1 MSTPLQDIGFG
12 LRQLWKHPGFS
23 VPAIFSLT
31 LGVAA
36 SVTVFSVLHR
46 VLIHPFPYRDAERI
60 IEFNFR
66 DKLDIE
72 ETPHIYREQISQL
85 RAARSIEDV
94 VEMDEQNLAD
104 TTFDIPL
111 DTDVVFLSG
120 NAFPFFGVPAMLG
133 RTFLPSDDPPERA
146 PEPVAVLS
154 YQYWKRRFNG
164 NLAIVGQAVRL
175 GGRSYTILGV
185 MPRSFTWWDTDLYV
199 PLDTTDASV
208 PSYMTVLR
216 IKPGYTKAQAAEEIQ
231 PIFQEMLREHPLL
244 EQTSVEVH
252 SIGERFQR
260 SLGRAIY
267 TVFGGVL
274 LLLVIGCLNVSILLL
289 ARAAARQQEI
299 AVRAAVGASSQRIVR
314 QLLTESFLLGLLG
327 AALGTICCLPG
338 HKIRHQVASLAALS
352 KRP

>member
-23 VPAIFSLT
+23 APSIFSLT
-31 LGVAA
+31 PGVAA
-36 SVTVFSVLHR
+36 TVTVFSVLHR
-46 VLIHPFPYRDAERI
+46 VLIHPFPYRNAERI

-72 ETPHIYREQISQL
+72 ETPHIYREQIGQL

-146 PEPVAVLS
+146 PEPVAVLG

-164 NLAIVGQAVRL
+164 NPAIVGQAVRL

-185 MPRSFTWWDTDLYV
+185 MPRAAL
-199 PLDTTDASV
+199 
-208 PSYMTVLR
+208 
-216 IKPGYTKAQAAEEIQ
+216 PGGT
-231 PIFQEMLREHPLL
+231 PIFMSR
-244 EQTSVEVH
+244 
-252 SIGERFQR
+252 
-260 SLGRAIY
+260 
-267 TVFGGVL
+267 
-274 LLLVIGCLNVSILLL
+274 SILQTRLFPV
-289 ARAAARQQEI
+289 I
-299 AVRAAVGASSQRIVR
+299 
-314 QLLTESFLLGLLG
+314 
-327 AALGTICCLPG
+327 
-338 HKIRHQVASLAALS
+338 
-352 KRP
+352 

>member
-1 MSTPLQDIGFG
+1 MVTFGRIGSAIFKYAKSCGAFYSRVEASCRSPLHDIRFG

-46 VLIHPFPYRDAERI
+46 VLIHPFPYRDADRI

-72 ETPHIYREQISQL
+72 ETPHIYREQIGQL

-154 YQYWKRRFNG
+154 
-164 NLAIVGQAVRL
+164 
-175 GGRSYTILGV
+175 
-185 MPRSFTWWDTDLYV
+185 
-199 PLDTTDASV
+199 
-208 PSYMTVLR
+208 
-216 IKPGYTKAQAAEEIQ
+216 
-231 PIFQEMLREHPLL
+231 
-244 EQTSVEVH
+244 
-252 SIGERFQR
+252 
-260 SLGRAIY
+260 
-267 TVFGGVL
+267 
-274 LLLVIGCLNVSILLL
+274 
-289 ARAAARQQEI
+289 
-299 AVRAAVGASSQRIVR
+299 
-314 QLLTESFLLGLLG
+314 
-327 AALGTICCLPG
+327 
-338 HKIRHQVASLAALS
+338 
-352 KRP
+352 